1 MAAAARPPPGADRRR
16 TAPLD
21 RHVGPPAKR
30 KRKPARAA
38 APRGAPDRDRPLGVA
53 GLMRRIAEVTP
64 APRTSTIW
72 TERQRR
78 PAMAE
83 AARKVLKVAER
94 HQRAAKAMAIP
105 ALWKN
110 VGKFDPRSACGPTD
124 LATARE
130 LISNLDNAAEMRGW
144 TEHDRATALG
154 ETLRGEAGE
163 WWDSEEASAVRRQG
177 WSATSGAIL
186 ERYGPGPGYRGDDV
200 ERIQNIPKPPGWG
213 RVSTVMGNCELHY
226 APAAMEPATRCP
238 VAGGR
243 PWLKVRPHSR
253 AGDPTADI
261 DFLVDSGTQWST
273 VTSATLA
280 ELRAAG
286 SVHGSM
292 VYSQPGEE
300 TVHLFVLHVCVANAG
315 ILALRAVIADDRR
328 CSVGLEDMGL
338 FEISYSSSDDGGMIS
353 IGFLEKRF
361 YAAFEVPA
369 GATGEQDLQ

>member
-1 MAAAARPPPGADRRR
+1 
-16 TAPLD
+16 
-21 RHVGPPAKR
+21 
-30 KRKPARAA
+30 
-38 APRGAPDRDRPLGVA
+38 
-53 GLMRRIAEVTP
+53 MRRIAEVTP

-72 TERQRR
+72 TEQQRR

-83 AARKVLKVAER
+83 AARRVLKVAER
-94 HQRAAKAMAIP
+94 HRRAAKAMAIP

-144 TEHDRATALG
+144 TEHDRVTALG
-154 ETLRGEAGE
+154 ETLRGEAEE
-163 WWDSEEASAVRRQG
+163 WWDSGEAGAVRQRG
-177 WSATSGAIL
+177 WGATSEAIL
-186 ERYGPGPGYRGDDV
+186 ERYGPGPGYRGEDV
-200 ERIQNIPKPPGWG
+200 ERIQSIPKPPGWG

-226 APAAMEPATRCP
+226 VPAATGPVTRCP

-261 DFLVDSGTQWST
+261 DFLVDSGTPWST

-292 VYSQPGEE
+292 VYSRPGEE
-300 TVHLFVLHVCVANAG
+300 AVHLFVLHVCVANAG
-315 ILALRAVIADDRR
+315 TLALRAVIADDRR